1 MARKIQQWE
10 RLLQELRAEFVLRE
24 KQLQLLHEIDI
35 RLLQDDRR
43 LDKTFKFI
51 TDRTRLLI
59 GSDHASIL
67 LKRGRFLETSYSS
80 DGVDIGQRLPIAGS
94 IAGECL
100 TEGKTIYIPDLTS
113 SEYQPNYHPIA
124 GYKGSEIRSLLE
136 VPIEVRKDSMGVIC
150 LESTKVNA
158 FTPMHAQITDAIAA
172 QVAIALQRVQHFD
185 REKLFAKLD
194 QFILE
199 PTASQQVIQLALAHI
214 MDELHRLGVELSGA
228 QILFRKGSDEL
239 EIVNSTNPADIGL
252 SVEINRSICGRA
264 VKECRTVVVGDV
276 SKEREYRRMLGPT
289 IQSEIA
295 IPLTL
300 GDENYIIGVLNVES
314 EELDAFSGYYQII
327 LDSFADKVRI
337 LLAFA
342 KLRSDVTEDLETRQA
357 NDLLIAVGDQATN
370 MIHRLN
376 STAGALKYK
385 LLDIVEMAD
394 GSMLPSA
401 KELSNSLGELVDLAD
416 QALEIPEEVTRFLSE
431 GNKIVDVNQAI
442 TNALAKTKIPLG
454 ITVIENLQPDL
465 PMPSLYSFDIVLRNL
480 INNALDAMPFGGVLQ
495 ISAKLISHSDLSSGY
510 VQITIGDTGIGIASG
525 VLPQIFNLS
534 FTTKASKGRGLGFGL
549 WWVRKCILRS
559 GGDIAVTS
567 AAGEGSEFT
576 IKIPVEL
583 HASEE

>member
-1 MARKIQQWE
+1 MARKLQQWE
-10 RLLQELRAEFVLRE
+10 RLLQDLRAEFVLRE

-35 RLLQDDRR
+35 RLLKDDRR

-51 TDRTRLLI
+51 TDRTRTLV

-67 LKRGRFLETSYSS
+67 LKRGRYLETTYSS
-80 DGVDIGQRLPIAGS
+80 DGIDIGQRLPIADS

-100 TEGKTIYIPDLTS
+100 TQRKIINIPDLAV
-113 SEYQPNYHPIA
+113 SEYRHLYYPIE
-124 GYKGSEIRSLLE
+124 GYTGKEMRSLLE
-136 VPIEVRKDSMGVIC
+136 TPIEVHKDSMGVIC
-150 LESTKVNA
+150 LESTATNA
-158 FTPMHAQITDAIAA
+158 FTAMHAQIADAIAA

-194 QFILE
+194 QIVLE
-199 PTASQQVIQLALAHI
+199 PTASQQAIPLALNHI
-214 MDELHRLGVELSGA
+214 MDELQRLGVELSGA
-228 QILFRKGSDEL
+228 QIMFRKGTSEL
-239 EIVNSTNPADIGL
+239 EIVHSTNPDDIGL
-252 SVEINRSICGRA
+252 SLAINNSICGRA
-264 VKECRTVVVGDV
+264 AKECQTVIVGDV
-276 SKEREYRRMLGPT
+276 SKEAQYRRMLGAA

-300 GDENYIIGVLNVES
+300 GDEIIGVLNVES

-342 KLRSDVTEDLETRQA
+342 KLRSNLTEDLENRQA

-385 LLDIVEMAD
+385 LLDLVDLAEVGGLAP
-394 GSMLPSA
+394 GQGLA
-401 KELSNSLGELVDLAD
+401 NSLRDLVDLAD

-431 GNKIVDVNQAI
+431 GNKIVDVNTAI
-442 TNALAKTKIPLG
+442 TSALAKVRVPPNVTIHTDLEPY
-454 ITVIENLQPDL
+454 L
-465 PMPSLYSFDIVLRNL
+465 PMLSLYSIDIVLRNL
-480 INNALDAMPFGGVLQ
+480 IKNSFDAMPRGGTLE
-495 ISAKLISHSDLSSGY
+495 ISTTLNSHSDLSSGY
-510 VQITIGDTGIGIASG
+510 VQITVADTGVGIPTDAI
-525 VLPQIFNLS
+525 PQIFDLN

-567 AAGEGSEFT
+567 TAGAGSRFA
-576 IKIPVEL
+576 IKIPIEVSS
-583 HASEE
+583 SEN